1 MALSVTL
8 KNVKLEEKRGSY
20 EWRTFEPR
28 RTNMWDQNLADLGFE
43 TGKNRLIR
51 NIPLIVNRFYTLSDQ
66 ILYRHIICNIYIHLN
81 SVLQLLKSSEDLH
94 NFCSE
99 ANLTKTRQLHFWTDT
114 HFTCG
119 SDVVERLHCCN

>member
-43 TGKNRLIR
+43 TGKNRLIK
-51 NIPLIVNRFYTLSDQ
+51 NISLIVKLYTLSVTKSYKDISYASYAFIKLEFRTSMVFTPFWKLDQ
-66 ILYRHIICNIYIHLN
+66 N
-81 SVLQLLKSSEDLH
+81 KP
-94 NFCSE
+94 FCS
-99 ANLTKTRQLHFWTDT
+99 
-114 HFTCG
+114 
-119 SDVVERLHCCN
+119 